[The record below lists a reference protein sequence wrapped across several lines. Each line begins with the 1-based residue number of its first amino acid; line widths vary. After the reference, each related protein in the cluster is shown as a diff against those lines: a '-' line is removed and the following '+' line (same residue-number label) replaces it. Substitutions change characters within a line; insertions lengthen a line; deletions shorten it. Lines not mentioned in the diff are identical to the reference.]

1 MWYQVVCTKVWR
13 SYALTTLTSLM
24 LKASVCSHI
33 APSYHTWRPKG
44 FRAVRNNQ
52 TRKPAFVWT
61 VSQTDISGVALS
73 CTREKR
79 DGGNHVGDEREFE
92 KEDQTCLPSQVL
104 RGREGPLSS
113 SPKYDY
119 VKRIK
124 WRRNGALPPTEVTF
138 QRERGHLNTPLSPCR
153 PSAGDGVSLLN
164 DKGKLTFICLHLF
177 PSPPSLLCCI
187 GPLFPFI
194 SLYYVLFGLTDL
206 WISSLSRLRWKAL
219 GFDVRRWCI
228 CVSAPC
234 KTNHF
239 Q

>member
-1 MWYQVVCTKVWR
+1 M
-13 SYALTTLTSLM
+13 
-24 LKASVCSHI
+24 
-33 APSYHTWRPKG
+33 
-44 FRAVRNNQ
+44 
-52 TRKPAFVWT
+52 
-61 VSQTDISGVALS
+61 
-73 CTREKR
+73 
-79 DGGNHVGDEREFE
+79 GDEREFE
-92 KEDQTCLPSQVL
+92 KGDQTCLPSQVL
-104 RGREGPLSS
+104 RWREGPLSS
-113 SPKYDY
+113 SLKYDY

-124 WRRNGALPPTEVTF
+124 WRRNGASPRAQVTF
-138 QRERGHLNTPLSPCR
+138 QREPGHLNTPLSPRR

-177 PSPPSLLCCI
+177 PSPLSLCYYRV

-228 CVSAPC
+228 CVSALC

-239 Q
+239 QWEFPPRS